1 MVQMER
7 ASSELKRKIELYL
20 MVRGHQRT
28 FEHCVTVGDF
38 AYHLGE
44 NILDEK
50 DRKRVRIAGY
60 LHDISAIYPNEERI
74 EVAERFGLE
83 ILKEERAFPLIIH
96 QKISRKMAQDIFQ
109 IEDEGILSAIE
120 CHTTLKSGYSKLDLV
135 LFLADKIKW
144 DQEGKPPYL
153 EALKMKLADSL
164 DAAALY
170 YIDFILH
177 NGIKVPHPWL
187 LQAHAQ
193 LNFGK

>member
-1 MVQMER
+1 MER
-7 ASSELKRKIELYL
+7 ETAELKKKIELYL
-20 MVRGHQRT
+20 LDRGHQKT

-38 AYHLGE
+38 AYHFGE
-44 NILDEK
+44 NILNEK
-50 DRKRVRIAGY
+50 DRGRVRIAGY

-74 EVAERFGLE
+74 EIAERFGLD
-83 ILKEERAFPLIIH
+83 ILQEEREFPLIIH

-120 CHTTLKSGYSKLDLV
+120 CHTTLKSDYSNLDLV

-153 EALKMKLADSL
+153 EALNKELAHSL
-164 DAAALY
+164 EAAALY

-177 NGIKVPHPWL
+177 NGIKVSHPWL
-187 LQAHAQ
+187 LEAYSQ